1 MRKCVYWNGEKL
13 CQGCHVWRL
22 PDAVFSGNDVGSSGR
37 LTVVCPECESMTI
50 YLSALRQ
57 AHPEQVRL

>member
-50 YLSALRQ
+50 
-57 AHPEQVRL
+57 